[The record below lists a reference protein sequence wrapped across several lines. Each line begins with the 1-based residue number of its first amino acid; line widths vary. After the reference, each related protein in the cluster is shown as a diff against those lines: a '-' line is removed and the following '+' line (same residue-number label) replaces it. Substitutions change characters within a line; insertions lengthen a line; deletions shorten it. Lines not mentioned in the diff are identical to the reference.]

1 MTGGEANQQITVGTG
16 GSFSLFS
23 ILDISVLDKGT
34 PVEGATIIV
43 DGQTVSTDALG
54 EATAQTTART
64 VDSQGDVQGG
74 TKTVTMQIQ
83 SFTEF
88 FAWDT
93 KRSTSH
99 TFMAS
104 TVPTGTISSW
114 LVLEKS
120 WSPYRLAVSYTHLTL
135 PTNREV

>member
-23 ILDISVLDKGT
+23 ILEISVLDKGT

-88 FAWDT
+88 FA
-93 KRSTSH
+93 S
-99 TFMAS
+99 
-104 TVPTGTISSW
+104 
-114 LVLEKS
+114 
-120 WSPYRLAVSYTHLTL
+120 VSYTHLTL
-135 PTNREV
+135 PTKA